1 MTQYGPEIAAIL
13 PVDLTSLLLNL
24 LSWTDLACF
33 VLLLLR
39 YLSKNQRWAQ
49 SKTWHLNSGPL
60 DMPDILTQALTL
72 ILYMALTSH

>member
-33 VLLLLR
+33 VLLLL
-39 YLSKNQRWAQ
+39 YLSENQRWAQ
-49 SKTWHLNSGPL
+49 SITWHLNFSHL
-60 DMPDILTQALTL
+60 DMFEI
-72 ILYMALTSH
+72 

>member
-39 YLSKNQRWAQ
+39 YLSKNQRWA
-49 SKTWHLNSGPL
+49 
-60 DMPDILTQALTL
+60 
-72 ILYMALTSH
+72 